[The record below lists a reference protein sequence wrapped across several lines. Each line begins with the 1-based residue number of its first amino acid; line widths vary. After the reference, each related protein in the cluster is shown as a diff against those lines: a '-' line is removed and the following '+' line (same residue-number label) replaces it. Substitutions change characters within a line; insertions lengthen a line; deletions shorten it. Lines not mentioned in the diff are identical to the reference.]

1 MAVRKQRA
9 TTSTLYA
16 MEKEYKD
23 VLSKAKKIHR
33 YDGEFYIYKRNELYQ
48 SVSKFDFQTFNYPE
62 NECEHWIIEN
72 RRWKKVNGV
81 DIQESIPFIL
91 SMKFT
96 FHTGYQSADSR

>member
-62 NECEHWIIEN
+62 NELEHWIIEN
-72 RRWKKVNGV
+72 KRWKKVNGV
-81 DIQESIPFIL
+81 DIQ
-91 SMKFT
+91 
-96 FHTGYQSADSR
+96 